1 MPTTE
6 ISAETRARILEAAW
20 ARVRDQGP
28 SALSVKAIAD
38 AAGVSRQLVYF
49 HYGTRAGLIVAMA
62 RHRDA
67 TGGFPDLPG
76 LLGYVERL
84 KGAAKLRPDS
94 KLVISRNWPDAASRI
109 NGAQQLSRGLA
120 KILG

>member
-67 TGGFPDLPG
+67 TGGFPA
-76 LLGYVERL
+76 RL
-84 KGAAKLRPDS
+84 AG
-94 KLVISRNWPDAASRI
+94 
-109 NGAQQLSRGLA
+109 
-120 KILG
+120 